1 MYLFRMC
8 VWVSVLKWRLYVSTY
23 CACLIKCV
31 CVCAIRTF
39 FRKILILHM
48 LTRNSSWNFHLF
60 TCSHA
65 TSRSTKT
72 GTWAPSPGDSALVLT
87 LRSSNE
93 AGMKN
98 QSLAKRPTKPS
109 HMMSP
114 SWTLYQF
121 SCVNCCQSLW
131 KIWTS
136 EGSWEQRIKI
146 RKTRFGIPCAQTMKL
161 FQGGLSL
168 VGKLPKLQ
176 SSKVPYLGVFPWRSA
191 LRGAQ
196 FFGRWTCA
204 HPTPTC
210 LYTKKNVYKGS
221 SLPWYGPLQSHQNT
235 CFRYFI
241 LSSISSFRMPLRI
254 HVQLYTSTKGRRFRG
269 PTSNF
274 HYLISVLHA
283 LDLLFSKGF
292 AGKVKIKIDASTKWI
307 PNSCMPNHRKWN

>member
-161 FQGGLSL
+161 FQGGSFASWEASETPIIQGAILGCVPLAQRVAWSAIFWTL
-168 VGKLPKLQ
+168 NVRTSYPDMPIHQKKRLQ
-176 SSKVPYLGVFPWRSA
+176 GLISALIWTFAVSSK
-191 LRGAQ
+191 
-196 FFGRWTCA
+196 
-204 HPTPTC
+204 H
-210 LYTKKNVYKGS
+210 
-221 SLPWYGPLQSHQNT
+221 
-235 CFRYFI
+235 
-241 LSSISSFRMPLRI
+241 
-254 HVQLYTSTKGRRFRG
+254 
-269 PTSNF
+269 
-274 HYLISVLHA
+274 
-283 LDLLFSKGF
+283 LF
-292 AGKVKIKIDASTKWI
+292 
-307 PNSCMPNHRKWN
+307 